1 MRHCLMVAVV
11 WGALQHGALAAGDAP
26 PPEPQPDPAPCMMAI
41 SANDD
46 DAVLDKC
53 TVLIRHDRTPA
64 ADRLKALIARA
75 RVHERKDQ
83 ADLAIADYDAA
94 IRLDARQAD
103 LFNARGELW
112 RKKGDRPRAVRDFG
126 AALKLDP
133 KHEAARG
140 NYKSLAMEIE
150 RLGAAMA
157 VKDSAVKDAAVKD
170 PAIKPQPKAPLK

>member
-1 MRHCLMVAVV
+1 MS
-11 WGALQHGALAAGDAP
+11 
-26 PPEPQPDPAPCMMAI
+26 AI

-53 TVLIRHDRTPA
+53 TVLIRHDKTLA
-64 ADRLKALIARA
+64 SDRLKALVARA
-75 RVHERKDQ
+75 PVYERKDQ
-83 ADLAIADYDAA
+83 ADRAIADYDAA
-94 IRLDARQAD
+94 IKLDVTQAN

-112 RKKGDRPRAVRDFG
+112 RKKGDRPRAIRDFG

-157 VKDSAVKDAAVKD
+157 VKD
-170 PAIKPQPKAPLK
+170 PAIKGQPKAPLK